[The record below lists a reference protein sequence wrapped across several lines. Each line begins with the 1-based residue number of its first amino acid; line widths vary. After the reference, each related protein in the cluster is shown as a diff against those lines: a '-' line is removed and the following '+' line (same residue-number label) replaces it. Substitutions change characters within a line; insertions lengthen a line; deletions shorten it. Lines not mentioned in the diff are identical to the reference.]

1 MTFKPNKSINLSVN
15 EKIVEKEN
23 GQTIYSWKQIHKLK
37 LLFHIVY
44 YRYTDYVDRNYV
56 VYTEK
61 ENRGQI
67 IFNLSITF
75 QAIYHQ
81 LGNIKN
87 VIYGWII
94 VLSWKLAEY
103 LIVKKLSRHEIFE
116 ASFNL
121 DYLDYD

>member
-1 MTFKPNKSINLSVN
+1 MEELF
-15 EKIVEKEN
+15 
-23 GQTIYSWKQIHKLK
+23 YSPIIPSHKLI
-37 LLFHIVY
+37 LSFHIVY
-44 YRYTDYVDRNYV
+44 YRYTDDVAWNYV

>member
-1 MTFKPNKSINLSVN
+1 MALC
-15 EKIVEKEN
+15 EMRVEEHF
-23 GQTIYSWKQIHKLK
+23 YSPFISFHKLIQMF
-37 LLFHIVY
+37 LFYIVY
-44 YRYTDYVDRNYV
+44 YRYTDDVDRNYV

-94 VLSWKLAEY
+94 VLS
-103 LIVKKLSRHEIFE
+103 
-116 ASFNL
+116 
-121 DYLDYD
+121 

>member
-1 MTFKPNKSINLSVN
+1 MRMEELF
-15 EKIVEKEN
+15 
-23 GQTIYSWKQIHKLK
+23 YSPFIPSHKLI
-37 LLFHIVY
+37 LSFYIVY
-44 YRYTDYVDRNYV
+44 YRYTDDVDWNYV